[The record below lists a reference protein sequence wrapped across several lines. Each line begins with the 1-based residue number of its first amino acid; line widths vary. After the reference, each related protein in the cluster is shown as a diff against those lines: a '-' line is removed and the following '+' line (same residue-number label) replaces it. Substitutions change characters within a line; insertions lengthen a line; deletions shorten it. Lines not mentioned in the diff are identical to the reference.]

1 MEKEVESLK
10 AELERNKREACQAE
24 DQYKDALHHWQTKV
38 MSMKILRCIT
48 SRNMIVLLVEIC
60 IVMRVITYSV

>member
-10 AELERNKREACQAE
+10 IELERNKKEACQTE

-38 MSMKILRCIT
+38 KLMKIQLIL
-48 SRNMIVLLVEIC
+48 SILVLKKIY
-60 IVMRVITYSV
+60 III

>member
-10 AELERNKREACQAE
+10 AELERNKRETCQAE

-38 MSMKILRCIT
+38 MSMKILL
-48 SRNMIVLLVEIC
+48 IVLLVEIC

>member
-38 MSMKILRCIT
+38 CL
-48 SRNMIVLLVEIC
+48 
-60 IVMRVITYSV
+60 